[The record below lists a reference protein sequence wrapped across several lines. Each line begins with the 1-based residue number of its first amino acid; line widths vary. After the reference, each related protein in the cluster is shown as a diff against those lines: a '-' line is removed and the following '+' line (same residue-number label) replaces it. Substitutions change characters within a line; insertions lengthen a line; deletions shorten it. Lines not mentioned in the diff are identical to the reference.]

1 MSGPDQC
8 PLLGIERCPLLGGSK
23 CISSMVQLEVLQYS
37 NSMHSVYQAQY
48 PKLFSYI
55 ADTYYLWTHTGNKRV
70 LQLIITKTMYR
81 KLLPLVTKWAS
92 RLCVYSVS
100 CWLLLGL
107 ASFPDPPS
115 LPPFFLFFAFNIKH
129 KVEEHWKTGPF
140 FAVCVFL
147 LPCIIL
153 DRTSEAYYTGHN
165 GWGLGMR
172 LTCVISV
179 ILFTTH
185 IQTQVLEKFH

>member
-23 CISSMVQLEVLQYS
+23 CISSMVQLEILLYS

-48 PKLFSYI
+48 PKLFTYI

-81 KLLPLVTKWAS
+81 KLLPLVTKEAS
-92 RLCVYSVS
+92 KLCVYSVC
-100 CWLLLGL
+100 CWL
-107 ASFPDPPS
+107 D
-115 LPPFFLFFAFNIKH
+115 
-129 KVEEHWKTGPF
+129 W
-140 FAVCVFL
+140 
-147 LPCIIL
+147 
-153 DRTSEAYYTGHN
+153 
-165 GWGLGMR
+165 
-172 LTCVISV
+172 VISV

-185 IQTQVLEKFH
+185 IQTIVFAVGCTGS